1 MPIQDVYRALSDPT
15 RRRILKMLQDG
26 PLPAGQIAAEFPI
39 AWPSVSRHLSLLTGA
54 GLVRTE
60 RKGQQ
65 LFYEL
70 TTSVLVDIV
79 TELADLASLG
89 NGTDKQANEERTP

>member
-1 MPIQDVYRALSDPT
+1 MAIQDVYRALSDPT
-15 RRRILKMLQDG
+15 RRKILKLLRDG
-26 PLPAGQIAAEFPI
+26 PLPAGQIATEFPI
-39 AWPSVSRHLSLLTGA
+39 AWPSVSRHLSLLTSA
-54 GLVRTE
+54 GLVRSE

-79 TELADLASLG
+79 TELVDLTSV
-89 NGTDKQANEERTP
+89 GTGGARQEKAERTL

>member
-1 MPIQDVYRALSDPT
+1 VAIQDVYRALSDPT
-15 RRRILKMLQDG
+15 RRKILELLQDG

-39 AWPSVSRHLSLLTGA
+39 AWPSVSRHLSLLAAA
-54 GLVRTE
+54 GLIRSE

-79 TELADLASLG
+79 TELADLTRVGAGSAAQ
-89 NGTDKQANEERTP
+89 TNEERTA